1 MHDFRYVTKKQAQP
15 IKDELYQILYM
26 VQDLVRDNFTFSF
39 TPIGSSSRNMIT
51 CDAKSNIGF
60 DFDINIEVNDDNE
73 DFEPKEIRT
82 IIRTA
87 IDRVVPRYGYK
98 NCEDST
104 RVLTIKK
111 VDTSHSRIIH
121 SCDFAIVYNCGDGRQ
136 QYIRFNKDNNYY
148 FWEYQGKGFV
158 GLEKKMDWLKR
169 ENLWGELQD
178 YYIYK
183 KNCNDNPRLLPIL
196 CKPLKWYR
204 IEISFW
210 RLKKCQSTKTARRY
224 GQRKKREKK
233 NYENFCH
240 CLMWRT

>member
-60 DFDINIEVNDDNE
+60 DFDINIEDNE

-87 IDRVVPRYGYK
+87 IDRVAPRYGYK

-183 KNCNDNPRLLPIL
+183 KNCNDNPDKHSRSIFAESINEM
-196 CKPLKWYR
+196 CQKNGYR
-204 IEISFW
+204 
-210 RLKKCQSTKTARRY
+210 R
-224 GQRKKREKK
+224 
-233 NYENFCH
+233 
-240 CLMWRT
+240 

>member
-87 IDRVVPRYGYK
+87 IDRVAPRYGYK

-111 VDTSHSRIIH
+111 VDTSHSCIIH

-169 ENLWGELQD
+169 KNLWGELQD

-183 KNCNDNPRLLPIL
+183 KNCNDNPDKHSRSIFAESINEM
-196 CKPLKWYR
+196 CQKNGYR
-204 IEISFW
+204 
-210 RLKKCQSTKTARRY
+210 R
-224 GQRKKREKK
+224 
-233 NYENFCH
+233 
-240 CLMWRT
+240 

>member
-87 IDRVVPRYGYK
+87 IDRVAPRYGYK

-111 VDTSHSRIIH
+111 VDTPHSRIIH

-183 KNCNDNPRLLPIL
+183 KNCNDNPDKHSRSIFAESINEM
-196 CKPLKWYR
+196 CQKNGYR
-204 IEISFW
+204 
-210 RLKKCQSTKTARRY
+210 R
-224 GQRKKREKK
+224 
-233 NYENFCH
+233 
-240 CLMWRT
+240 

>member
-60 DFDINIEVNDDNE
+60 DFDINIEVNDDNK

-87 IDRVVPRYGYK
+87 IDRVAPRYGYK

-183 KNCNDNPRLLPIL
+183 KNCNDNPDKHSRSIFAESINEM
-196 CKPLKWYR
+196 CQKNGYR
-204 IEISFW
+204 
-210 RLKKCQSTKTARRY
+210 R
-224 GQRKKREKK
+224 
-233 NYENFCH
+233 
-240 CLMWRT
+240 

>member
-87 IDRVVPRYGYK
+87 IDRVAPRYGYK

-169 ENLWGELQD
+169 ENLWGVLQD

-183 KNCNDNPRLLPIL
+183 KNCNDNPDKHSRSIFAESINEM
-196 CKPLKWYR
+196 CQKNGYR
-204 IEISFW
+204 
-210 RLKKCQSTKTARRY
+210 R
-224 GQRKKREKK
+224 
-233 NYENFCH
+233 
-240 CLMWRT
+240 

>member
-87 IDRVVPRYGYK
+87 IDRVAPRYGYK

-148 FWEYQGKGFV
+148 FWEYQGKGWV

-183 KNCNDNPRLLPIL
+183 KNCNDNPDKHSRSIFAESINEM
-196 CKPLKWYR
+196 CQKNGYR
-204 IEISFW
+204 
-210 RLKKCQSTKTARRY
+210 R
-224 GQRKKREKK
+224 
-233 NYENFCH
+233 
-240 CLMWRT
+240 

>member
-87 IDRVVPRYGYK
+87 IDRVAPRYGYK

-169 ENLWGELQD
+169 ETLWGELQD

-183 KNCNDNPRLLPIL
+183 KNCNDNPDKHSRSIFAESINEM
-196 CKPLKWYR
+196 CQKNGYR
-204 IEISFW
+204 
-210 RLKKCQSTKTARRY
+210 R
-224 GQRKKREKK
+224 
-233 NYENFCH
+233 
-240 CLMWRT
+240 

>member
-87 IDRVVPRYGYK
+87 IDRVAPRYGYK
-98 NCEDST
+98 NCEGST

-169 ENLWGELQD
+169 ENIWGELQD

-183 KNCNDNPRLLPIL
+183 KNCNDNPDKHSRSIFAESINEM
-196 CKPLKWYR
+196 CQKNGYR
-204 IEISFW
+204 
-210 RLKKCQSTKTARRY
+210 R
-224 GQRKKREKK
+224 
-233 NYENFCH
+233 
-240 CLMWRT
+240 

>member
-87 IDRVVPRYGYK
+87 IDRVAPRYGYK

-136 QYIRFNKDNNYY
+136 QYRSIPA
-148 FWEYQGKGFV
+148 QSATS
-158 GLEKKMDWLKR
+158 
-169 ENLWGELQD
+169 
-178 YYIYK
+178 
-183 KNCNDNPRLLPIL
+183 L
-196 CKPLKWYR
+196 C
-204 IEISFW
+204 
-210 RLKKCQSTKTARRY
+210 RRP
-224 GQRKKREKK
+224 
-233 NYENFCH
+233 F
-240 CLMWRT
+240 